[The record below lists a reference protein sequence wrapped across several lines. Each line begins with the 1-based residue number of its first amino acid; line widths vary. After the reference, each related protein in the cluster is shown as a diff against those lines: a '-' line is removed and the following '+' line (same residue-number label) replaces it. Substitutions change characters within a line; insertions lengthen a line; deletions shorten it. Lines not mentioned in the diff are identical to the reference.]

1 MTPKPQVTGSTSAV
15 GCRAFVFGSRLNCAR
30 LRVKYRYMTKTVR
43 HLSELFKPAHYNINL
58 DISQRVARV
67 FSGSVTLEGDL
78 PRTSQHIALHAKDLA
93 VTNVTIDGVKAA
105 TTPDANDE
113 LLFSTGHDLPAGPHT
128 VKLDFSGTITDP
140 MHGIYPCYFALDGTP
155 KELLMTQLESHSA
168 REAFPCIDEPAAKA
182 TFQLTLTTEP
192 DVVTLSNTP
201 VQSSTKRDGTLVSIF
216 EPTPKMSTY
225 LLAFVVGDLVHKEA
239 TNQHGV
245 KIRVYATP
253 AHTNELEFALHNA
266 ARFLDF
272 YDDFFGTPYP
282 LAKCDLV
289 ACPDFA
295 AGAMENWG
303 LLTFREAALLVDPK
317 NTPADLKQHIA
328 GVVSH
333 ELAHQWFGDLVTM
346 QWWDHLWLNES
357 FANYMETYVPAHFYP
372 EWQLWE
378 QYTATEQQYA
388 LGRDGLASVQAVQQ
402 HVNHPDEIAS
412 LFDPAI
418 VYAKGGSLIR
428 MVHDYLGDEHFRAG
442 LRLYMKRHKYSNT
455 TTDDLWR
462 AWAETSGKD
471 VETFM
476 HTWVSK
482 PGHPVVAAEFKDGH
496 VSINQKRFFANPL
509 QADPEDRT
517 VWPIPLLSSSL
528 PDAELLTKHYAE
540 FVTQPSDH
548 PMLNEGGNGFY
559 HVRYD
564 PKTLAALSYA
574 VSQGKL
580 GAVDRQ
586 RLLFDSI
593 ALNRAGIEPTLDT
606 LRLLSHFDKEDNYSV
621 WLAIN
626 ATTGVLRTL
635 VNDDPA
641 IKPDLQRFI
650 ANLSR
655 AEFARLGWEIK
666 KGEPHFDTLLRPF
679 VIGNLAYAEDG
690 EVTAK
695 CLEFFKTAK
704 KPEDIASD
712 IRGIVYSVAVR
723 EQGEPAVECLLEWYN
738 TTISADER
746 INIVAG
752 LSSVKSMVL
761 IKKMLS
767 LITTKA
773 VKLQDLFYWFIYFVR
788 SRYAREAT
796 WDWMKNNWDWIVK
809 NFGGDADY
817 GFFAKYT
824 AGAFSTRAELAMYKE
839 FFEPKLKEPALTRT
853 IQQGIEDIEIR
864 ALWRERDLAAVADY
878 LKKD

>member
-1 MTPKPQVTGSTSAV
+1 M
-15 GCRAFVFGSRLNCAR
+15 
-30 LRVKYRYMTKTVR
+30 YMTKSVR
-43 HLSELFKPAHYNINL
+43 RLSELFKPAHYNLSL
-58 DISQRVARV
+58 DISQRTQRV
-67 FSGSVTLEGDL
+67 FSGSVSIEGEL
-78 PRTSQHIALHAKDLA
+78 LHTGMHIALHAKELS
-93 VTNVTIDGVKAA
+93 VTKATIDGAEAELTK
-105 TTPDANDE
+105 DANDE
-113 LLFSTGHDLPAGPHT
+113 LLLGTGHNIQAGTHRLS
-128 VKLDFSGTITDP
+128 VEFNSVITDP
-140 MHGIYPCYFALDGTP
+140 MHGIYPCYFTQNGKP

-168 REAFPCIDEPAAKA
+168 REVFPCIDEPAAKA
-182 TFQLTLTTEP
+182 TFQLTLVTEP
-192 DVVTLSNTP
+192 DVTTLSNTP
-201 VQSSTKRDGTLVSIF
+201 IKSDMRDGNKLVTTF

-225 LLAFVVGDLVHKEA
+225 LLAFVVGKLVHKET

-253 AHTNELEFALHNA
+253 NHKDELEFSLHNA

-282 LAKCDLV
+282 LPKCDLV

-303 LLTFREAALLVDPK
+303 LLTFREAALLVNHD
-317 NTPADLKQHIA
+317 TSADLKQHIA

-378 QYTATEQQYA
+378 QYTASEQQYA

-402 HVNHPDEIAS
+402 HVNHPDEIAA

-428 MVHDYLGDEHFRAG
+428 MVHDYLGDESFRAG
-442 LRLYMKRHKYSNT
+442 LRLYMKRHKYGNT

-476 HTWVSK
+476 HTWISK
-482 PGHPVVAAEFKDGH
+482 PGHPVVEANFHDGH
-496 VSINQKRFFANPL
+496 ATISQRRFFANPL
-509 QADPEDRT
+509 QADPNDHT
-517 VWPIPLLSSSL
+517 VWPVPLLSSSL
-528 PDAELLTKHYAE
+528 PDAELLTERSSE
-540 FVTQPSDH
+540 FVAQPTDH
-548 PMLNEGGNGFY
+548 HMLNEGGNGFY

-564 PKTLAALSYA
+564 PKTLASLSYA

-593 ALNRAGIEPTLDT
+593 ALNRAGIEPTIDT

-626 ATTGVLRTL
+626 ATTSHLRML

-650 ANLSR
+650 ANLTR
-655 AEFARLGWEIK
+655 AEYERLGWEIK
-666 KGEPHFDTLLRPF
+666 KNELHFDTLLRPF
-679 VIGNLAYAEDG
+679 VIGNMAYAEDPK
-690 EVTAK
+690 VTAT
-695 CLEFFKTAK
+695 CLEIFKAAK
-704 KPEDIASD
+704 KPEDIMSD
-712 IRGIVYSVAVR
+712 IRGIVYSTAVR
-723 EQGEPAVECLLEWYN
+723 EQGEPVVHKLLGWYR
-738 TTISADER
+738 TTLSADER
-746 INIVAG
+746 VNIVAG
-752 LSSVKSMVL
+752 ISSMKSEML
-761 IKKMLS
+761 AKKTLK
-767 LITTKA
+767 LVTTKQ
-773 VKLQDLFYWFIYFVR
+773 VKLQDSFYWFIYFIR
-788 SRYAREAT
+788 SQHTRMAT
-796 WDWMKNNWDWIVK
+796 WEWMKDHWEWIIK
-809 NFGGDADY
+809 NFGGDHDY
-817 GFFAKYT
+817 GFFPKYT
-824 AGAFSTRAELAMYKE
+824 AAAFSTREQLAMYKK
-839 FFEPKLKEPALTRT
+839 FFEPKLAEAALART
-853 IQQGIEDIEIR
+853 IQQGFEDIETK
-864 ALWRERDLAAVADY
+864 ALWRERDLDAIADY

>member
-1 MTPKPQVTGSTSAV
+1 
-15 GCRAFVFGSRLNCAR
+15 
-30 LRVKYRYMTKTVR
+30 MTKSVR
-43 HLSELFKPAHYNINL
+43 RLSELFNPAHYNINL
-58 DISQRVARV
+58 DISEREKRV
-67 FSGSVTLEGDL
+67 FTGKVTLEGDL
-78 PRTSQHIALHAKDLA
+78 PRTSQHIVLHAKDLA
-93 VTNVTIDGVKAA
+93 VSKVTIDGVDA
-105 TTPDANDE
+105 TTTIDANDE
-113 LLFSTGHDLPAGPHT
+113 LLLGTGHDLPAGKHT
-128 VKLDFSGTITDP
+128 VKLEFSGAITDP
-140 MHGIYPCYFALDGTP
+140 MHGIYPCYFTLDGKP

-168 REAFPCIDEPAAKA
+168 REVFPCVDEPAAKA
-182 TFQLTLTTEP
+182 TFQLTLVTEP
-192 DVVTLSNTP
+192 SVVTLSNTP
-201 VQSSTKRDGTLVSIF
+201 VQSSTTKDGTLMSIF

-225 LLAFVVGDLVHKEA
+225 LLAFVVGDLVHKQI
-239 TNQHGV
+239 TNKHGV

-253 AHTNELEFALHNA
+253 AHKDELEFSLHNA

-303 LLTFREAALLVDPK
+303 LLTFREAALLVGHD
-317 NTPADLKQHIA
+317 TPADLKQHIA

-346 QWWDHLWLNES
+346 EWWDHLWLNES

-378 QYTATEQQYA
+378 QYTATDQQYA

-428 MVHDYLGDEHFRAG
+428 MVHDYLGDEPFRAG
-442 LRLYMKRHKYSNT
+442 LRLYMKRHKYGNT

-462 AWAETSGKD
+462 AWTEASGKD

-482 PGHPVVAAEFKDGH
+482 PGHPVLSADFHDGH
-496 VSINQKRFFANPL
+496 VSINQRRFFANPS
-509 QADPEDRT
+509 QADENDRT
-517 VWPIPLLSSSL
+517 VWPVPLLSSSL
-528 PDAELLTKHYAE
+528 PDVELLTERSGK
-540 FVTQPSDH
+540 FVVQSSGH
-548 PMLNEGGNGFY
+548 HMINEGGNGFY

-564 PKTLAALSYA
+564 PKTLASLSYA
-574 VSQGKL
+574 VGQGKL
-580 GAVDRQ
+580 NAVDRQ

-606 LRLLSHFDKEDNYSV
+606 LRLLSHFDKEENYSV

-650 ANLSR
+650 AALSR
-655 AEFARLGWEIK
+655 TEYERLGWDIK
-666 KGEPHFDTLLRPF
+666 KDEAHFDTLLRPF
-679 VIGNLAYAEDG
+679 VIGNMAYAEDS
-690 EVTAK
+690 EATAK
-695 CLEFFKTAK
+695 CLDLFNNAQ
-704 KPEDIASD
+704 KPEDIMSD
-712 IRGIVYSVAVR
+712 IRGVVYSVAVR
-723 EQGEPAVECLLEWYN
+723 ELGEPAVERLLTWY
-738 TTISADER
+738 TTTLSADER

-752 LSSVKSMVL
+752 LSSMKSEAL
-761 IKKMLS
+761 IKKTLK
-767 LITTKA
+767 LLTTKT
-773 VKLQDLFYWFIYFVR
+773 VKLQDLFYWFIYFMR
-788 SRYAREAT
+788 SRYARAEA
-796 WDWMKNNWDWIVK
+796 WQWMKDNWQWIIQ

-817 GFFAKYT
+817 GFFAKHT
-824 AGAFSTRAELAMYKE
+824 AGAFSTRQELAMYKE
-839 FFEPKLKEPALTRT
+839 FFGPKLKEPALARIIT
-853 IQQGIEDIEIR
+853 QGLEDIETR